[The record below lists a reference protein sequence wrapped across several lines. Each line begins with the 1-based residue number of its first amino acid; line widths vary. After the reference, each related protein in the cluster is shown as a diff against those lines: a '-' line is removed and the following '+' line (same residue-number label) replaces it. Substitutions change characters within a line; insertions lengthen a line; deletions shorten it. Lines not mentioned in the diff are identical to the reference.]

1 MVDMKKVL
9 GRIPVFRYD
18 GTAKVMYNAFL
29 IFASLAGT
37 IITSYRLTFRDIRL
51 DVLYWLITAVY
62 VLDIPYT
69 FNQSVKKGLV
79 VYADRREHCP
89 PVPEGLVHRRRDRRH
104 PFRGDLFPLHRPR
117 RLAAVG
123 VVLLDIIV
131 ITKVL
136 KMAKISKVSAIFR
149 DIRESLSV
157 NPALMR
163 LVTFAFWFVT
173 VIHLMACGW
182 VLIGASEASRSP
194 FDQYLRGLYWTVTT
208 IATIGYGDYTPNHD
222 SNPQIIYTI
231 VVMIFG
237 VGMYGYII
245 GNVATLIANLDTAR
259 ATYQEKMEEINDFLR
274 TRRVPGLLQKRVR
287 DYYAYLWETRKS
299 VTSVS
304 ITEELPHTLSME
316 ILLFLNQKILQKV
329 SLFKSAN
336 EIFIRE
342 IVQLLQPMVFLPDD
356 YIIRQGEFGDCM
368 YFLSEGDVEVL
379 VASAQGGAARAGL
392 AIRRDRAHPGREAH
406 GEHPRPVVLRRVQA
420 FQGGLRRPARPVSGF
435 RRTGEEGRRGPAEGH
450 EGKDPDAPTPGHRPG
465 DHEHPASPVPENS
478 VFLEPAGGIE
488 HSWRHA

>member
-1 MVDMKKVL
+1 MVDIKKVL
-9 GRIPVFRYD
+9 RAIPVFRYD
-18 GTAKVMYNAFL
+18 GTAKVIYNAFL
-29 IFASLAGT
+29 IFSALAGT
-37 IITSYRLTFRDIRL
+37 IITSYRLTFKDIRL

-69 FNQSVKKGLV
+69 FNQAVKKGLDV
-79 VYADRREHCP
+79 FADRRSIAR
-89 PVPEGLVHRRRDRRH
+89 LYL
-104 PFRGDLFPLHRPR
+104 RGWFAVDV
-117 RLAAVG
+117 LAAIPFAAVFSLTAGGESYGVG
-123 VVLLDIIV
+123 ILLDIIV
-131 ITKVL
+131 FTKVL

-149 DIRESLSV
+149 DIRESLAV

-208 IATIGYGDYTPNHD
+208 IATIGYGDYTPSHD
-222 SNPQIIYTI
+222 SNPQIIYTM

-259 ATYQEKMEEINDFLR
+259 ATYQDKMEEINDFLR
-274 TRRVPGLLQKRVR
+274 TKRVPGKLQKRVR
-287 DYYAYLWETRKS
+287 DYYAYLWTTRKS

-329 SLFKSAN
+329 SLFQSAN

-342 IVQLLQPMVFLPDD
+342 IIRLLQPMVFLPAD

-379 VASAQGGAARAGL
+379 VGDTKVAQLGGGSPFGETALIQGERRMASIRAVTYCDVYKLAKTDFDELRGRYPDFDAQVKKVVE
-392 AIRRDRAHPGREAH
+392 DR
-406 GEHPRPVVLRRVQA
+406 LKDTQA
-420 FQGGLRRPARPVSGF
+420 KTQSPQNHL
-435 RRTGEEGRRGPAEGH
+435 
-450 EGKDPDAPTPGHRPG
+450 APTPPARRPRT
-465 DHEHPASPVPENS
+465 PRKRRS
-478 VFLEPAGGIE
+478 
-488 HSWRHA
+488 